1 MKCWCFA
8 GFKPPRNNQNE
19 SCKSI
24 PVVGVVFFSQSLPEV
39 CSGQTQKNVFFPSMH
54 AAPFKHL
61 FGEQLFGSSS
71 GLVGGASVK

>member
-1 MKCWCFA
+1 M
-8 GFKPPRNNQNE
+8 
-19 SCKSI
+19 
-24 PVVGVVFFSQSLPEV
+24 